1 MTNEQ
6 AIAVVSVGLDILQN
20 PIYYLYINM
29 YILRIYTLFIVF
41 IYVNIFFL
49 HMLSVVLPDIDWNL
63 IKINFC
69 KQYMP
74 S

>member
-20 PIYYLYINM
+20 PILYLYINM

-41 IYVNIFFL
+41 IYVNIFVL

>member
-20 PIYYLYINM
+20 PVYYLYINM

>member
-20 PIYYLYINM
+20 PILYLYINM

-41 IYVNIFFL
+41 IYVNILFL

>member
-20 PIYYLYINM
+20 PILYLYINM

-41 IYVNIFFL
+41 ICVNIFFL